1 MSEAILLTKI
11 CTSSASPLKTIVFLL
26 FQISQRKARRTEI
39 IMAMREDRN
48 VFTLHAKKNPENER
62 L

>member
-1 MSEAILLTKI
+1 MYEFRI
-11 CTSSASPLKTIVFLL
+11 TSKTIVFLL

-48 VFTLHAKKNPENER
+48 VFTLHAKKIQRMKGCER
-62 L
+62 F